1 MSKIK
6 NHYHDEITNG
16 SNDNHIPALLS
27 KNTILNIKLLIHLAA
42 INCDKGWCSFY
53 LPPDKLKE
61 LKHLKND
68 LDRL

>member
-27 KNTILNIKLLIHLAA
+27 KNTILNIKLLIHLTML
-42 INCDKGWCSFY
+42 NSKDGWTSFY
-53 LPPDKLKE
+53 LPKDKMKE
-61 LKHLKND
+61 LKTLKNE